1 MPVML
6 RPIFIRVKLVR
17 SIRES
22 TWECDF
28 GHKTRRLHNV
38 FHVSSFREYHRTR
51 KQAGGTLGSA
61 LDKDGRVVT
70 PAEAEKMIQREAE
83 TENQEYEV
91 ESVLRHRRRG
101 KKVEYLCSWRHFPLS
116 HSSWIKE
123 GDLNAPR
130 LVKEYALALVGTPR
144 KVDVPIGSSSS

>member
-1 MPVML
+1 MKRQADKKVRAWPQPGDLKPGTYVYVRFEHLSIPIKSAMPSHKQ

-22 TWECDF
+22 T
-28 GHKTRRLHNV
+28 
-38 FHVSSFREYHRTR
+38 
-51 KQAGGTLGSA
+51 
-61 LDKDGRVVT
+61 KDGRVVT

-101 KKVEYLCSWRHFPLS
+101 KKVEYLCSSASSRAQAPIS
-116 HSSWIKE
+116 HTGRDGAYLHYQWGE
-123 GDLNAPR
+123 
-130 LVKEYALALVGTPR
+130 PR
-144 KVDVPIGSSSS
+144 KPTG